1 MGNKGTK
8 VQDYYII
15 VHSRSTEHSVDGTLP
30 EQNARSLTAPSSNRR
45 MSKAKSMAGLY
56 PEFGGPR
63 QKDPKQRPKSAKARL
78 SLVSVDQSKEGLQRA
93 SSMRPIQVT
102 DSHSPRPIESGVAD
116 VMMPHS
122 KYPWMVLDWKVPHH
136 FKPKDVQLRETLGHG
151 YMGKVKLASVKDHD
165 NNKRYIAV
173 KIINKDNSSK
183 NKVGHYVESEKHA
196 MRLLNARSQYSHM
209 ICKYF
214 GSFEDKQTIYLCL
227 EYIPGRA
234 VVVDPA
240 TQTRRLHTVC
250 GTPAYLS
257 PEQLDSKF
265 TKGYTYIVDYWAL
278 GIICYELCYGDTPFS
293 SRTDSNSYE
302 IFLRILQ
309 NNIHFPYRLFNRVN
323 AHTKA
328 LICALCHAET
338 EKRLCHIQD
347 IKSHPFFVLPW
358 DAVREQR
365 VNAPYVPK
373 VGEPSE
379 KKKSKDREK

>member
-8 VQDYYII
+8 VQDYYIV

-30 EQNARSLTAPSSNRR
+30 EQNARSLTAPSSTRR

-56 PEFGGPR
+56 PELGGPR

-116 VMMPHS
+116 VMMSNS

-165 NNKRYIAV
+165 NNKKYIAV

-196 MRLLNARSQYSHM
+196 LRLLNARSQYSHM

-227 EYIPGRA
+227 EYIPGA
-234 VVVDPA
+234 KGA
-240 TQTRRLHTVC
+240 QWSWTQRRKL
-250 GTPAYLS
+250 
-257 PEQLDSKF
+257 
-265 TKGYTYIVDYWAL
+265 
-278 GIICYELCYGDTPFS
+278 
-293 SRTDSNSYE
+293 
-302 IFLRILQ
+302 

-373 VGEPSE
+373 VGEPSD